1 MNPQLKK
8 GLIVA
13 AALGVVIAL
22 VALFMTRRPA
32 TKQSATSY
40 TVGDVRAVHAEVR
53 VSGREVRGSARLGD
67 GDTLRTGDDG
77 RARLRLDDGTLVV
90 VDAATELTLR
100 GNRIELQRGRLFV
113 QGGAASRT
121 ELKLG
126 DASTAVTASAAAF
139 ERRKGTQIY
148 CAQGELVVSAG
159 ARQERVALGET
170 ATLEAGGIKVAPEVA
185 FDDWTGGLAVPW
197 AGEAGQPGALPELWA
212 TESEKDPGTPLA
224 VRSETIDVAID
235 GEVATTRAR
244 TRYFNGSDRTSD
256 AELRLALPPGAIL
269 SRVARKDE
277 GSGEQELEA
286 QLLPIVQDRHADKPG
301 RLEWAGGGALRGA
314 LRNIAPGA
322 TVDLVL
328 EYVEWL
334 PFHAGRATYRFP
346 FTRGGEPPLVAEL
359 AARVDAA
366 KSGSPWLSAS
376 AGSSVSGGRV
386 VELRRA
392 DARPT
397 GDLVVELAPSVV
409 KAGRARAYLQP
420 ADRDFK
426 GEDPFVLVRTEVPE
440 LPNTGVS
447 LALVVDTSMSSGVA
461 GLETER
467 AVVDA
472 LLQGLS
478 PRDSL
483 VVLAADQT
491 VRVLGSGKPAPV
503 TKELRAGLERELAA
517 LRPGGASNLGQA
529 LERAADAL
537 DAAGA
542 AAGSGMVVYIGDGRA
557 SVGETSARDLR
568 RRLAR
573 RAGGVPRLGAIAT
586 GPGADRWTLA
596 RLVAGAG
603 PIYEVADRSE
613 AARVGAALLADA
625 LEPTLRDV
633 ELDLGPS
640 VDRIYPREARAALA
654 GSTVVV
660 TGRVRGKL
668 PKELT
673 FRFRRGSEL
682 VEEKRPLDVIPLPR
696 GADVVKRWAAARI
709 EETAARGDGVEPAI
723 ALARQAR
730 LLTPWTSW
738 FFVSPGESQ
747 KQKSTPFDNRLLG
760 VAPAFDAPF
769 ATSLGL
775 EAKTSSVLLEP
786 PSPSTAGATL
796 DEAAALAGKRAISE
810 AAEALRA
817 CRDGRAAVRPE
828 VVTAIDVDVTVSP
841 DGHATQVKVRTQSAD
856 NVLERCVRSVLES
869 IPFFDAGRPIRLTH
883 SVLLPQIR
891 GSKRTQC
898 SSTSRLPLAVK
909 RGIWQAR
916 AVQGQLSYAE
926 AAQSCELPAWRD
938 RRELLELLIEG
949 QSPQSILGV
958 ASNLAGA
965 GERDAAAYVRAQAL
979 RRVTSAAELV
989 QVSAV
994 LLSEEPN
1001 IDAELEK
1008 AYRAA
1013 PSDEA
1018 RLAVVLRF
1026 LRLAPHSALGRRRL
1040 LTLLEAM
1047 GKREALVQEIER
1059 IRQDPLADA
1068 GLLAAG
1074 ASALRRVGLDDEGRR
1089 AFGELIERAPGD
1101 PWTLGFTGDQL
1112 RAEGLFD
1119 EAVAA
1124 YDSLV
1129 KLMPDDPAVSL
1140 RLALAHAGAGRLD
1153 VATRLLDR
1161 VTQSGG
1167 RGDDGRLGEL
1177 ASIAQAMLIAG
1188 ARGGNLRPEVEAE
1201 LARRLLQTPLPDAA
1215 GLVMVRTAA
1224 TEAPVQIRL
1233 ARELRDRGET
1243 PLELDAAAV
1252 GVSAAR
1258 IERGDGVARIR
1269 LKRDADPGPGR
1280 PSRVSVAVLVLGDD
1294 RLKARLLSRD
1304 VDVPADGK
1312 TIELTFNGEALL

>member
-1 MNPQLKK
+1 MKPLLRN
-8 GLIVA
+8 
-13 AALGVVIAL
+13 ALIAL
-22 VALFMTRRPA
+22 IAVVALVGTVALFKTRRPA
-32 TKQSATSY
+32 KAALPSY

-100 GNRIELQRGRLFV
+100 GNRIELERGRLFV

-126 DASTAVTASAAAF
+126 DASAMVAASAAAF
-139 ERRKGTQIY
+139 ERRKTTQIY
-148 CAQGELVVSAG
+148 CAQGELVISAG
-159 ARQERVALGET
+159 TRQERVALGET
-170 ATLEAGGIKVAPEVA
+170 ATLDQAGIKVAPEVA

-212 TESEKDPGTPLA
+212 GSSAEEPGTPLSIRA
-224 VRSETIDVAID
+224 ETIDVSID

-244 TRYFNGSDRTSD
+244 TRYFNGSDSTSH
-256 AELRLALPPGAIL
+256 AEVRLSLPPGAIL

-277 GSGEQELEA
+277 GNDAPEIEA
-286 QLLPIVQDRHADKPG
+286 ALLPVEQDRHANKPA
-301 RLEWAGGGALRGA
+301 RLEWAGGGALRGE
-314 LRNIAPGA
+314 LRDIPPG
-322 TVDLVL
+322 TSVDLIL

-334 PFHAGRATYRFP
+334 PFHAGRASYRFP

-359 AARVDAA
+359 AARVDASR
-366 KSGSPWLSAS
+366 SGSPWLSTS
-376 AGSSVSGGRV
+376 AGSSVTSGRV
-386 VELRRA
+386 VELRKA

-409 KAGRARAYLQP
+409 KAGRARAYVQP
-420 ADRDFK
+420 AGQAFK

-440 LPNTGVS
+440 LADSGVR
-447 LALVVDTSMSSGVA
+447 LALVVDTSMSTGVA

-472 LLQGLS
+472 VLEGLS

-491 VRVLGSGKPAPV
+491 VRALGPGKPAPV
-503 TKELRAGLERELAA
+503 TKELRAQLERELSE
-517 LRPGGASNLGQA
+517 LRPGGASNIGLA

-542 AAGSGMVVYIGDGRA
+542 AAGMVVYIGDGRA
-557 SVGETSARDLR
+557 SVGESSARDLR

-596 RLVAGAG
+596 RLVAGVG

-613 AARVGAALLADA
+613 AASVGASLLADA

-633 ELDLGPS
+633 ELDLGPT
-640 VDRIYPREARAALA
+640 VDRIYPREARAVLA
-654 GSTVVV
+654 GSTVVL
-660 TGRVRGKL
+660 TGRLRGKL
-668 PKELT
+668 PKQVS

-682 VEEKRPLDVIPLPR
+682 VEEKRPLDIIELPR
-696 GADVVKRWAAARI
+696 GADVVKRWAAARV

-723 ALARQAR
+723 ALARQAG

-738 FFVSPGESQ
+738 FFVAQSEGAR
-747 KQKSTPFDNRLLG
+747 QKSTPFENRLLG
-760 VAPAFDAPF
+760 ASPALDAPF
-769 ATSLGL
+769 AASLGL
-775 EAKTSSVLLEP
+775 EQKSSSVILEP
-786 PSPSTAGATL
+786 PTGAVTGASL
-796 DEAAALAGKRAISE
+796 EEAAELAGKRAIRE
-810 AAEALRA
+810 ATEALRA
-817 CRDGRAAVRPE
+817 CRDARAAVRPE
-828 VVTAIDVDVTVSP
+828 VVTSIHVEAIVSP
-841 DGHATQVKVRTQSAD
+841 DGRATQVLVKTHTAD
-856 NVLERCVRSVLES
+856 NALERCVRGVVES
-869 IPFFDAGRPIRLTH
+869 IPFFDAGKPIRLSH
-883 SVLLPQIR
+883 GVSLPPIR
-891 GSKRTQC
+891 SSSRTQC
-898 SSTSRLPLAVK
+898 SSVSRLPLSVK
-909 RGIWQAR
+909 RGIWQAKA
-916 AVQGQLSYAE
+916 AVGKLSYSESARG
-926 AAQSCELPAWRD
+926 CELPAWRD
-938 RRELLELLIEG
+938 RRELLEIMIEG
-949 QSPQSILGV
+949 RGSHDALSV
-958 ASNLAGA
+958 ASGLADA
-965 GERDAAAYVRAQAL
+965 GENDAAAYVRAQAL
-979 RRVTSAAELV
+979 RRVTSPSELQV
-989 QVSAV
+989 VSAA
-994 LLSEEPN
+994 LLREEPN
-1001 IDAELEK
+1001 VDAELEK

-1013 PSDEA
+1013 TSDEA

-1026 LRLAPHSALGRRRL
+1026 LRLAPHSASGRRRL
-1040 LTLLEAM
+1040 ITLLEAL
-1047 GKREALVQEIER
+1047 GKREALVQEIAR
-1059 IRQDPLADA
+1059 FRQDPLADA

-1074 ASALRRVGLDDEGRR
+1074 ASALRRIGLDDEGRR

-1101 PWTLGFTGDQL
+1101 PWTLAFTGDRL
-1112 RAEGLFD
+1112 RAEGLAD
-1119 EAVAA
+1119 DAVAA

-1129 KLMPDDPAVSL
+1129 KLMPEDPAVSL

-1161 VTQSGG
+1161 VTQAGG

-1177 ASIAQAMLIAG
+1177 ASIAQAVLIAG
-1188 ARGGNLRPEVEAE
+1188 ARRGGLRPEVDAE
-1201 LARRLLQTPLPDAA
+1201 LSRRLLQTPLPDAA
-1215 GLVMVRTAA
+1215 GLVMVRTFAA
-1224 TEAPVQIRL
+1224 DSPVQIRL
-1233 ARELRDRGET
+1233 ARELGDRAET

-1252 GVSAAR
+1252 GLSAAR

-1269 LKRDADPGPGR
+1269 LKRDADSGPSR

-1294 RLKARLLSRD
+1294 RLNTRLLSRD

-1312 TIELTFNGEALL
+1312 MVEVTFNGEALL